1 MNTILGN
8 DPAYSTSTSASVLLP
23 TMQAIG
29 GIFGRLDQVAPAT
42 ISAAMATLTSYWNQV
57 VADFQYGSTIGQVE
71 AYIKAHPPA
80 DEAEAAAAV
89 QQLTSYLTTT
99 CHINISS

>member
-8 DPAYSTSTSASVLLP
+8 DPDYSTSTSASVLLP

-29 GIFGRLDQVAPAT
+29 GVFGRLDQVAPAT
-42 ISAAMATLTSYWNQV
+42 VSAAMATLTSYWNQV
-57 VADFQYGSTIGQVE
+57 VADFQYGNTIGQVE

-80 DEAEAAAAV
+80 QAATIGPAV

-99 CHINISS
+99 CHINIGS